1 MLASRFVGID
11 EEIDV
16 SGLVDSRRAATEL
29 LGTRAKPSAVR
40 RFRVVGVA
48 GPASGKTAASNGDR
62 LSVGSHASNDLVLED
77 AAVSRFHCEIR
88 VDQRGPWLVDQD
100 SSNGTELDGVPVVK
114 AGLREGSIIRIGHST
129 LRFHLAAEQ
138 NVLPLSTQARFGS
151 LVGQSVAMRAAFAL
165 LERAAESE
173 ATVLIEGETGTGKE
187 GAAESIHRASPR
199 ADAPFIVVDCSAM
212 PAALLESELF
222 GHEKGAFTGA
232 TARRIGAFEEADR
245 GTVFL
250 DEIGELPPDLQPKL
264 LRVLEKKEIRRLG
277 QNQHRAVNVRVVAA
291 TNRDLR
297 AQVNSGDFRADLYFR
312 LAVVKIPLPSLRERL
327 DDLPLLV
334 EHFIGAMGL
343 GPEAAAPLRAPDFQE
358 QLARAAWPGNVRE
371 LRNHLER
378 CVVLQ
383 QPLAV
388 SEAEEPTAAGFSID
402 PRRSYSE
409 AKRVVL
415 DEFERRYLEGLL
427 ALHQGNVSK
436 AAREAGMDR
445 VYLYKLLHR
454 HGLRG

>member
-1 MLASRFVGID
+1 MGLD
-11 EEIDV
+11 DEIDV
-16 SGLVDSRRAATEL
+16 SELVDSRRPATEII
-29 LGTRAKPSAVR
+29 GARGRPSVVR

-48 GPASGKTAASNGDR
+48 GPASGKALASSSDR
-62 LSVGSHASNDLVLED
+62 CSIGSHASNDLVLD
-77 AAVSRFHCEIR
+77 DGAVSGFHCEIR
-88 VDQRGPWLVDQD
+88 VDARGPWLVDQD
-100 SSNGTELDGVPVVK
+100 SSNGTELDGVPVIK
-114 AGLREGSIIRIGHST
+114 AGLREGSIIKIGHST
-129 LRFHLAAEQ
+129 LRFHVAAEQ
-138 NVLPLSTQARFGS
+138 NVLPISNRTEFGT
-151 LVGQSVAMRAAFAL
+151 LVGTSVAMRASFAL
-165 LERAAESE
+165 LERAANSE

-187 GAAESIHRASPR
+187 GAAESIHRASAR
-199 ADAPFIVVDCSAM
+199 AEAPLIVVDCSAM

-232 TARRIGAFEEADR
+232 SARRIGAFEEAD
-245 GTVFL
+245 GGSVFL

-264 LRVLEKKEIRRLG
+264 LRVLERREIRRLG
-277 QNQHRAVNVRVVAA
+277 QNQHRSVDVRVIAA

-297 AQVNSGDFRADLYFR
+297 AQVNSGAFRADLYFR

-327 DDLPLLV
+327 DDVPVLV

-343 GPEAAAPLRAPDFQE
+343 DPTAAAPLRAADFLQ
-358 QLARAAWPGNVRE
+358 QLGRAAWPGNVRE

-383 QPLAV
+383 QPLSV
-388 SEAEEPTAAGFSID
+388 SEADDANDGGFSID

-409 AKRVVL
+409 AKRLVL
-415 DEFERRYLEGLL
+415 TEFERRYLEGIL
-427 ALHQGNVSK
+427 ALHGGNVSK

-454 HGLRG
+454 HGLRS